1 MYCWAER
8 MSTWFVECATLHK
21 NRSSTKMVGGWK
33 RVFYKILW
41 RKQSIAVCVLL
52 VTMVLLNRVFYHLF
66 TEYRC
71 THEILDKKATPQI
84 SAKNKT
90 GKYAVIV
97 AYFRREEGVGRQR
110 RGQPCGVVWL
120 LSCWAAASGRRS
132 ATTFVEIQSQKTQ
145 NSFKLRFQSA
155 AL

>member
-1 MYCWAER
+1 
-8 MSTWFVECATLHK
+8 
-21 NRSSTKMVGGWK
+21 MVGGWK

-71 THEILDKKATPQI
+71 THEILDKNASPEI

-97 AYFRREEGVGRQR
+97 VNFRREEGVGSQR
-110 RGQPCGVVWL
+110 RCQPCGVVSALL
-120 LSCWAAASGRRS
+120 LSSSEWSSIRNNYVRRDTITENTTTASNAVPVS
-132 ATTFVEIQSQKTQ
+132 YATSSGFWLIEERT
-145 NSFKLRFQSA
+145 
-155 AL
+155 